1 MLAEPLRIA
10 LAVGAEFD
18 RLGVGWVVGG
28 SVASSMQGLPRATQ
42 DIDLVADLQPEHAA
56 PLARALREDFYAD
69 VDAIGDAIRRRGSFN
84 VIHLDSMTKVDVKK
98 GKAEVC
104 QTWPRAEYL
113 FGGDFLNQEYAEK
126 MIDSALGEVSSGL

>member
-42 DIDLVADLQPEHAA
+42 DIDLVADLLPEHAA

-84 VIHLDSMTKVDVKK
+84 VIHLDSMT
-98 GKAEVC
+98 
-104 QTWPRAEYL
+104 
-113 FGGDFLNQEYAEK
+113 
-126 MIDSALGEVSSGL
+126 